1 MKNEFFEHEINAIKL
16 ELSDKK
22 PTQQEFYDLNVQ
34 VQQLSELFETM
45 KEENNSLQS
54 DMRKTRDIISTL
66 TKKYESVILQAININ
81 KANEQN
87 EEYKNFEKNNILTK
101 FEDYVEITIF
111 NEFIKEQ
118 IKFSEKLKKDFD
130 TYRHFYDEIIE
141 TMKKAASIQD
151 LKNLEEYFVDLLD
164 EIKDKSNKL
173 YTKRSDVNKNF
184 KSLELQ
190 IKQIC
195 EYLNNRDEQ
204 SQNWKL
210 AKKQFGGF
218 SCASCETYLGDLK
231 KNNEKVFWN
240 QLPDR
245 ELVTTNANKI
255 GNGFSRILNLVNI
268 NKDLK
273 TIFLKPFNFLLKF
286 IKIQIILSK
295 KKLIS

>member
-1 MKNEFFEHEINAIKL
+1 M
-16 ELSDKK
+16 
-22 PTQQEFYDLNVQ
+22 
-34 VQQLSELFETM
+34 
-45 KEENNSLQS
+45 
-54 DMRKTRDIISTL
+54 
-66 TKKYESVILQAININ
+66 
-81 KANEQN
+81 
-87 EEYKNFEKNNILTK
+87 
-101 FEDYVEITIF
+101 
-111 NEFIKEQ
+111 
-118 IKFSEKLKKDFD
+118 
-130 TYRHFYDEIIE
+130 
-141 TMKKAASIQD
+141 
-151 LKNLEEYFVDLLD
+151 
-164 EIKDKSNKL
+164 
-173 YTKRSDVNKNF
+173 NKNF

-218 SCASCETYLGDLK
+218 SCASFETYLGDLK